1 MPMLMYPKLKEAS
14 LIPRLKKTFFLDMDK
29 EYGLYDKD
37 KRIFYSRNVAFN
49 ETTSTKQDDVKDV
62 AEDQPSTE
70 LKMDC
75 QREDDNTINYH
86 VNEEPQQER

>member
-1 MPMLMYPKLKEAS
+1 M
-14 LIPRLKKTFFLDMDK
+14 
-29 EYGLYDKD
+29 
-37 KRIFYSRNVAFN
+37 FN

-70 LKMDC
+70 LKMYC

-86 VNEEPQQER
+86 ADQEPQQER

>member
-37 KRIFYSRNVAFN
+37 RRGYFTAGMLHLM
-49 ETTSTKQDDVKDV
+49 KQHR
-62 AEDQPSTE
+62 QS
-70 LKMDC
+70 KMMSKML
-75 QREDDNTINYH
+75 QKINH
-86 VNEEPQQER
+86 LQS